1 MFSLDEI
8 LGPLQIYANKVGTIL
23 CHQVSVQDYSKLI
36 ITHSSLTVYTHSE
49 LFTCFQNSR
58 HSRLISVNMFH
69 YLLIC
74 VQLFLI
80 KTTTAIV
87 LNSLMKYLLPRGN
100 ILKSL
105 MLHEQ
110 RYLHII
116 LIASLTL
123 LSLYIHLDFQ
133 WCLCH
138 KLSLVSGIFKNINY
152 ALITCPLI

>member
-1 MFSLDEI
+1 MKSLAHYRYMLTKWAPYFAI
-8 LGPLQIYANKVGTIL
+8 KCQYKT
-23 CHQVSVQDYSKLI
+23 YSKLI

-123 LSLYIHLDFQ
+123 LSLYIHLDF
-133 WCLCH
+133 
-138 KLSLVSGIFKNINY
+138 
-152 ALITCPLI
+152 